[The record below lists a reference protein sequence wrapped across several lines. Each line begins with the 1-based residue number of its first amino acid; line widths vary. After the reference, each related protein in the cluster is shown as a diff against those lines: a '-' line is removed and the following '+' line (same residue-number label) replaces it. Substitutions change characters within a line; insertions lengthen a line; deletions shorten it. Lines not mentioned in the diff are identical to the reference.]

1 MQLEITNIGKIA
13 DAEITIDGITVIAG
27 INDTG
32 KSTIGKVLFSFFSS
46 LYDIENR
53 ITEERN
59 LSLYKILSMD
69 PLIDHQELLF
79 DIDGLPAKNLFK
91 NIAAHIWD
99 NKNSFL
105 KDPDGLKT
113 YIETEYTKKME
124 TILRVRGKNNY
135 ESFLDDQ
142 VTKIE
147 RLLSISD
154 DDIKKN
160 ILQKKLNAEFQ
171 GQINN
176 IFDSD
181 STGKIVLKIKD
192 SSLSATIKDNGII
205 QMSDTVPPLEKKI
218 VYIDNPLVIDT
229 IGNQI
234 PAVFNRRIENHT
246 GQLQSALE
254 KKNTDSDVKQ
264 AIDELVNTRRLQSV
278 LEKLDTV
285 CNGQIIGTKAGEYE
299 YRKKGTEKSFDF
311 GNLSA
316 GLKTFLILKTLIMNG
331 TIEEHGVVILDEPE
345 IHLHPE
351 WQVQLAEILIVLQKE
366 YNLHLLINTHSPYF
380 LNALEVYSAKQGIAD
395 RCKYYLAEN
404 KDETQSTVR
413 DVTGSINDI
422 YKTLARPLQNLENEQ
437 YVR

>member
-176 IFDSD
+176 IFDMIYR
-181 STGKIVLKIKD
+181 KIVLK
-192 SSLSATIKDNGII
+192 
-205 QMSDTVPPLEKKI
+205 
-218 VYIDNPLVIDT
+218 
-229 IGNQI
+229 
-234 PAVFNRRIENHT
+234 
-246 GQLQSALE
+246 
-254 KKNTDSDVKQ
+254 
-264 AIDELVNTRRLQSV
+264 
-278 LEKLDTV
+278 
-285 CNGQIIGTKAGEYE
+285 
-299 YRKKGTEKSFDF
+299 
-311 GNLSA
+311 
-316 GLKTFLILKTLIMNG
+316 
-331 TIEEHGVVILDEPE
+331 
-345 IHLHPE
+345 
-351 WQVQLAEILIVLQKE
+351 
-366 YNLHLLINTHSPYF
+366 
-380 LNALEVYSAKQGIAD
+380 
-395 RCKYYLAEN
+395 
-404 KDETQSTVR
+404 
-413 DVTGSINDI
+413 
-422 YKTLARPLQNLENEQ
+422 
-437 YVR
+437 